1 MIRKTPIFDWKKVFD
16 ETKEECKIGYYFLTS
31 NDINILYNKEK
42 RLQTNYYIDVFINKG
57 NIVIEIDMKEY
68 LLDSPSSI
76 LMQPGNSFQI
86 ISFSSDLSIN
96 IFVVAKHIR
105 NHFLDSFGTSVSLH
119 NSIRLKCYSHF
130 NKKEADVM
138 MRFVNELNEVIAE
151 TDNPFRLNIVQHLN
165 TAYYYRYFYSL
176 FSNLKTNSKNISDRF
191 FQLLEE
197 NFINKQDVEF
207 YADCFSFSK
216 GYFETTIKNATGR
229 SFKSWL
235 DEKLISEAKR
245 LLTESENS
253 IDYVAEFLGFN
264 SQSNFS
270 RFFKRMTNLSPI
282 EFRKGKN
289 KFEL

>member
-1 MIRKTPIFDWKKVFD
+1 MIRKTPIFDWEKVFD
-16 ETKEECKIGYYFLTS
+16 ETKEECKIGYDFLTS

-96 IFVVAKHIR
+96 IFVASQHIR
-105 NHFLDSFGTSVSLH
+105 NHFLDNFGTSVSLH
-119 NSIRLKCYSHF
+119 NSIRLKCYSILD
-130 NKKEADVM
+130 KKDADVM

-151 TDNPFRLNIVQHLN
+151 TDNPFRLNVVQHLN

-176 FSNLKTNSKNISDRF
+176 FSNLKTNSNNISDRF

-197 NFINKQDVEF
+197 NFINKQNVEF
-207 YADCFSFSK
+207 YADCFSLSK

-253 IDYVAEFLGFN
+253 IDYVAEFLGFH

-289 KFEL
+289 KSEL

>member
-1 MIRKTPIFDWKKVFD
+1 MIRKTPIFDWEKVFD
-16 ETKEECKIGYYFLTS
+16 ETKEECKIGYDFLTS

-96 IFVVAKHIR
+96 IFVASQHIR
-105 NHFLDSFGTSVSLH
+105 NHFLDNFGTSVSLH
-119 NSIRLKCYSHF
+119 NSIRLKCYSIF
-130 NKKEADVM
+130 DKKDADVM
-138 MRFVNELNEVIAE
+138 MHFVNELNEVIAE
-151 TDNPFRLNIVQHLN
+151 TDNPFRLNVVQHLN

-176 FSNLKTNSKNISDRF
+176 FSNLKTNSNNISDRF

-207 YADCFSFSK
+207 YADCFSLSK

-289 KFEL
+289 KSEL

>member
-1 MIRKTPIFDWKKVFD
+1 MIRKTPIFDWEKVFD
-16 ETKEECKIGYYFLTS
+16 ETKEECKIGYDFLTS

-68 LLDSPSSI
+68 ILDSPSSI

-96 IFVVAKHIR
+96 IFVASQHIR
-105 NHFLDSFGTSVSLH
+105 NHFLDNFGTSVSLH
-119 NSIRLKCYSHF
+119 NSIRLKCYSILD
-130 NKKEADVM
+130 KKDADVM

-151 TDNPFRLNIVQHLN
+151 TDNPFRLNVVQHLN

-176 FSNLKTNSKNISDRF
+176 FSNLKTNSNNISDRF

-207 YADCFSFSK
+207 YADCFSLSK

-289 KFEL
+289 KSEL

>member
-1 MIRKTPIFDWKKVFD
+1 MIRKTPIFDWEKVFD
-16 ETKEECKIGYYFLTS
+16 ETKEECKIGYDFLTS

-96 IFVVAKHIR
+96 IFVASQHIR
-105 NHFLDSFGTSVSLH
+105 NHFLDNFGTSVSLH
-119 NSIRLKCYSHF
+119 NSIRLKCYSILD
-130 NKKEADVM
+130 KKDADVM

-151 TDNPFRLNIVQHLN
+151 TDNPFRLNVVQHLN

-176 FSNLKTNSKNISDRF
+176 FSNLKTNSNNISDRF

-207 YADCFSFSK
+207 YADCFSLSK

-289 KFEL
+289 KSEL

>member
-1 MIRKTPIFDWKKVFD
+1 MIRKTPIFDWEKVFD
-16 ETKEECKIGYYFLTS
+16 ETKEECKIGYDFLTS

-96 IFVVAKHIR
+96 IFVASQHIR
-105 NHFLDSFGTSVSLH
+105 NHFLDNFGTSVSLH
-119 NSIRLKCYSHF
+119 NSIRLKCYSIF
-130 NKKEADVM
+130 DKKDADVM

-151 TDNPFRLNIVQHLN
+151 TDNPFRLNVVQHLN

-176 FSNLKTNSKNISDRF
+176 FSNLKTNSNNISDRF

-197 NFINKQDVEF
+197 NFINKQNVEF
-207 YADCFSFSK
+207 YADCFSLSK

-289 KFEL
+289 KSEL

>member
-1 MIRKTPIFDWKKVFD
+1 MF
-16 ETKEECKIGYYFLTS
+16 G
-31 NDINILYNKEK
+31 
-42 RLQTNYYIDVFINKG
+42 
-57 NIVIEIDMKEY
+57 Y
-68 LLDSPSSI
+68 LL
-76 LMQPGNSFQI
+76 LLFQQQK
-86 ISFSSDLSIN
+86 F
-96 IFVVAKHIR
+96 
-105 NHFLDSFGTSVSLH
+105 
-119 NSIRLKCYSHF
+119 
-130 NKKEADVM
+130 
-138 MRFVNELNEVIAE
+138 FVNELNEVIAE
-151 TDNPFRLNIVQHLN
+151 TDNPFRLNVVQHLN

-197 NFINKQDVEF
+197 NFIKEQDVEF
-207 YADCFSFSK
+207 YADCFSLSK

-289 KFEL
+289 KSEL

>member
-1 MIRKTPIFDWKKVFD
+1 MIRKTPIFDWEKVFD
-16 ETKEECKIGYYFLTS
+16 ETKEECKIGYDFLTS

-76 LMQPGNSFQI
+76 LIQPGNSFQI
-86 ISFSSDLSIN
+86 ISFSSDISIN
-96 IFVVAKHIR
+96 IFVASKHIR

-119 NSIRLKCYSHF
+119 NSIRLKCYSIF
-130 NKKEADVM
+130 DKKDADVM
-138 MRFVNELNEVIAE
+138 MHFVNELNEVIAE
-151 TDNPFRLNIVQHLN
+151 TDNPFRLNVVQHLN

-176 FSNLKTNSKNISDRF
+176 FSNLKTNSNHISDRF

-197 NFINKQDVEF
+197 NFIKEQDVEF

-235 DEKLISEAKR
+235 DGKLISEAKR

-253 IDYVAEFLGFN
+253 IDYIAEFLGFN

-289 KFEL
+289 KSEL

>member
-1 MIRKTPIFDWKKVFD
+1 MIRKTPIFDWEKVFD
-16 ETKEECKIGYYFLTS
+16 ETKEECKIGYDFLTS

-96 IFVVAKHIR
+96 IFVASQHIR
-105 NHFLDSFGTSVSLH
+105 NHFLDSFGASVSLH
-119 NSIRLKCYSHF
+119 NSIRLKCYSQF

-176 FSNLKTNSKNISDRF
+176 FSNLKTNSNNISDRF

-207 YADCFSFSK
+207 YADCFSLSK

-289 KFEL
+289 KSEL

>member
-1 MIRKTPIFDWKKVFD
+1 MIRKTPIFDWEKVFD
-16 ETKEECKIGYYFLTS
+16 ETNEECKIGYDFLTS

-42 RLQTNYYIDVFINKG
+42 RLQTNCYIDVFINKG

-96 IFVVAKHIR
+96 IFVASQHIR
-105 NHFLDSFGTSVSLH
+105 NHFLDNFGTSVSLH
-119 NSIRLKCYSHF
+119 NSIRLKCYSIF
-130 NKKEADVM
+130 DKKDADVM
-138 MRFVNELNEVIAE
+138 MHFVNELNEVIAE
-151 TDNPFRLNIVQHLN
+151 TDNPFRLNVVQHLN

-176 FSNLKTNSKNISDRF
+176 FSNLKTNSNNISDRF

-197 NFINKQDVEF
+197 NFINKQNVEF
-207 YADCFSFSK
+207 YADCFSLSK

-253 IDYVAEFLGFN
+253 IDYVAEFLGFH

-289 KFEL
+289 KSEL

>member
-1 MIRKTPIFDWKKVFD
+1 MIRKTPIFDWEKVFD
-16 ETKEECKIGYYFLTS
+16 ETNEECKIGYDFLTS

-96 IFVVAKHIR
+96 IFVASQHIR
-105 NHFLDSFGTSVSLH
+105 NHFLDNFGTSVSLH
-119 NSIRLKCYSHF
+119 NSIRLKCYSIF
-130 NKKEADVM
+130 DKKDADVM
-138 MRFVNELNEVIAE
+138 MHFVNELNEVIAE
-151 TDNPFRLNIVQHLN
+151 TDNPFRLNVVQHLN

-176 FSNLKTNSKNISDRF
+176 FSNLKTNSNNISDRF

-197 NFINKQDVEF
+197 NFINKQNVEF
-207 YADCFSFSK
+207 YADCFSLSK

-253 IDYVAEFLGFN
+253 IDYVAEFLGFH

-289 KFEL
+289 KSEL

>member
-1 MIRKTPIFDWKKVFD
+1 MIRKTPIFDWEKVFD
-16 ETKEECKIGYYFLTS
+16 ETNEECKIGYDFLTS

-96 IFVVAKHIR
+96 IFVASQHIR
-105 NHFLDSFGTSVSLH
+105 NHFLDNFGTSVSLH
-119 NSIRLKCYSHF
+119 NSIRLKCYSIF
-130 NKKEADVM
+130 DKKDADVM

-151 TDNPFRLNIVQHLN
+151 TDNPFRLNVVQHLN

-176 FSNLKTNSKNISDRF
+176 FSNLKTNSNNISDRF

-197 NFINKQDVEF
+197 NFINKQDIEF
-207 YADCFSFSK
+207 YADCFSLSK

-289 KFEL
+289 KSEL

>member
-1 MIRKTPIFDWKKVFD
+1 
-16 ETKEECKIGYYFLTS
+16 
-31 NDINILYNKEK
+31 
-42 RLQTNYYIDVFINKG
+42 
-57 NIVIEIDMKEY
+57 MKEY

-86 ISFSSDLSIN
+86 ISFSSNLSIN
-96 IFVVAKHIR
+96 IFVASQHIR
-105 NHFLDSFGTSVSLH
+105 NHFLDNFGTSVSLH
-119 NSIRLKCYSHF
+119 NSIRLKCYSIF
-130 NKKEADVM
+130 DKKDADVM
-138 MRFVNELNEVIAE
+138 MHFVNELNEVIAE
-151 TDNPFRLNIVQHLN
+151 TDNPFRLNVVQHLN

-176 FSNLKTNSKNISDRF
+176 FSNLKTNSNNISDRF

-289 KFEL
+289 KSEL

>member
-1 MIRKTPIFDWKKVFD
+1 MIRKTPIFDWEKVFD
-16 ETKEECKIGYYFLTS
+16 ETNEECKIGYDFLTS

-96 IFVVAKHIR
+96 IFVASQHIR
-105 NHFLDSFGTSVSLH
+105 NHFLDNFGTSVSLH
-119 NSIRLKCYSHF
+119 NSIRLKCYSILD
-130 NKKEADVM
+130 KKDADVM

-151 TDNPFRLNIVQHLN
+151 TDNPFRLNVVQHLN

-176 FSNLKTNSKNISDRF
+176 FSNLKTNSNNISDRF

-207 YADCFSFSK
+207 YADCFSLSK

-289 KFEL
+289 KSEL

>member
-1 MIRKTPIFDWKKVFD
+1 MIRKTPIFDWEKVFD
-16 ETKEECKIGYYFLTS
+16 ETKEECKIGYDFLTS

-42 RLQTNYYIDVFINKG
+42 RLQTNYYIDIFINKG

-86 ISFSSDLSIN
+86 ISFSSNLSIN
-96 IFVVAKHIR
+96 IFVASQHIR
-105 NHFLDSFGTSVSLH
+105 NHFLDNFGTSVSLH
-119 NSIRLKCYSHF
+119 NSIRLKCYSIF
-130 NKKEADVM
+130 DKKDADVM
-138 MRFVNELNEVIAE
+138 MHFVNELNEVIAE
-151 TDNPFRLNIVQHLN
+151 TDNPFRLNVVQHLN

-176 FSNLKTNSKNISDRF
+176 FSNLKTNSNNISDRF

-207 YADCFSFSK
+207 YADCFSLSK

-282 EFRKGKN
+282 EFRKGK
-289 KFEL
+289 

>member
-1 MIRKTPIFDWKKVFD
+1 MIRKTPIFDWEKVFD
-16 ETKEECKIGYYFLTS
+16 ETKEECKIGYDFLTS

-42 RLQTNYYIDVFINKG
+42 RLQTNYYIDVFINRG

-96 IFVVAKHIR
+96 IFVASQHIR
-105 NHFLDSFGTSVSLH
+105 NHFLDNFGTSVSLH
-119 NSIRLKCYSHF
+119 NSIRLKCYSIF
-130 NKKEADVM
+130 DKKNADVM
-138 MRFVNELNEVIAE
+138 MHFVNELNEVIAE
-151 TDNPFRLNIVQHLN
+151 TDNPFRLNVVQHLN

-176 FSNLKTNSKNISDRF
+176 FSNLKTNSNNISDRF

-207 YADCFSFSK
+207 YADCFSLSK

-282 EFRKGKN
+282 EFRKGK
-289 KFEL
+289 

>member
-1 MIRKTPIFDWKKVFD
+1 
-16 ETKEECKIGYYFLTS
+16 
-31 NDINILYNKEK
+31 
-42 RLQTNYYIDVFINKG
+42 
-57 NIVIEIDMKEY
+57 MKEY

-76 LMQPGNSFQI
+76 LIQPGNSFQI

-96 IFVVAKHIR
+96 IFVASQHIR

-138 MRFVNELNEVIAE
+138 MHFVNELNEVIAE
-151 TDNPFRLNIVQHLN
+151 TDNPFRLNVVQHLN

-176 FSNLKTNSKNISDRF
+176 FSNLKTNSNNISDRF

-207 YADCFSFSK
+207 YANCFSLSK

-289 KFEL
+289 KSEL